1 MKRWPA
7 LDLSL
12 PRPGEAA
19 GAWQDLLAAAL
30 DDLQPTAIQ
39 EADDRWRVFFA
50 SAGARDR
57 AARTLSD
64 GLPGITVAGVVDVDD
79 EDWARR
85 SQETL
90 GPVRVGRVVVTPP
103 WSAGRITGDTLL
115 EVVILPS
122 MGFGTGHHAS
132 TRLCTALLQQLDLSG
147 RSVLDVGTGS
157 GVLALVALRLGA
169 ASIVGVDDDA
179 DAVAAAADNL
189 DLNGAADRVTLR
201 CADFRSLSSASADV
215 VTANLTGTLLVRTAA
230 LLASAVGPAGSLI
243 VSGVTAEEEG
253 EVVHAFSPHLV
264 VAGRL
269 AEDGWVGLRFE
280 RRSNV

>member
-7 LDLSL
+7 LDLSVS
-12 PRPGEAA
+12 RAAEAA
-19 GAWQDLLAAAL
+19 GDWQDLLAAAL

-39 EADDRWRVFFA
+39 EQDDRWRVFFA
-50 SAGARDR
+50 SPGDRDR
-57 AARTLSD
+57 AARALAEGVPWIS
-64 GLPGITVAGVVDVDD
+64 VAGAVDVDD

-85 SQETL
+85 SQEAL
-90 GPVRVGRVVVTPP
+90 GPVRVGRVVLTPP
-103 WSAGRITGDTLL
+103 WSAGRSAGDGLI

-169 ASIVGVDDDA
+169 ASVVGVDDDA
-179 DAVAAAADNL
+179 DAVTAAADNL
-189 DLNGAADRVTLR
+189 GLNEAADRITLR
-201 CADFRSLSSASADV
+201 CADFRRLSSLSADV
-215 VTANLTGTLLVRTAA
+215 VTANLTGTLLVRSAG
-230 LLASAVGPAGSLI
+230 LLASAVRPAGSLI
-243 VSGVTAEEEG
+243 VSGVTAEEER
-253 EVVHAFSPHLV
+253 EVVAKLGSGLNL
-264 VAGRL
+264 AARL